1 MKNRMKNAKKLT
13 EKDILEYLKSHKDL
27 CLEAKAVFEKYLT
40 FLASVRPD
48 IIESWKYYQEFL
60 AMCEEIS

>member
-1 MKNRMKNAKKLT
+1 
-13 EKDILEYLKSHKDL
+13 YLKSHKDL
-27 CLEAKAVFEKYLT
+27 CLEAKAVFEKHLT

-60 AMCEEIS
+60 AMCEEMS